1 MPAILHP
8 SNSNDRYLPESPI
21 HKNNMS
27 FHKSHSIAA
36 VTAVLTVVAA
46 VIFMAAERIPYM
58 PGMQCDRPLCH
69 LLWAFRGY
77 RILFPFNLCIL
88 YTYWSMFLHNLWIS
102 ITYFYVFYICIR
114 NVTYYNVFRDKEG
127 RYKRCQWHP
136 QSKDYMWVYH
146 SPGIQDSKKIYL
158 YEYDE
163 SMTTWKLPAAGFTAN
178 KWCSRGG
185 TEETELKMPSDFR
198 WHSFL
203 VSAGYL
209 PNTVLLIIKIC

>member
-102 ITYFYVFYICIR
+102 ITYFYVFYICVR
-114 NVTYYNVFRDKEG
+114 NVTYYNVFRDKER
-127 RYKRCQWHP
+127 RYKRCKWSTEQGLHVGLSFP
-136 QSKDYMWVYH
+136 RNSGFLKDI
-146 SPGIQDSKKIYL
+146 SNPCFRRICF
-158 YEYDE
+158 
-163 SMTTWKLPAAGFTAN
+163 LPHLG
-178 KWCSRGG
+178 
-185 TEETELKMPSDFR
+185 
-198 WHSFL
+198 
-203 VSAGYL
+203 
-209 PNTVLLIIKIC
+209 